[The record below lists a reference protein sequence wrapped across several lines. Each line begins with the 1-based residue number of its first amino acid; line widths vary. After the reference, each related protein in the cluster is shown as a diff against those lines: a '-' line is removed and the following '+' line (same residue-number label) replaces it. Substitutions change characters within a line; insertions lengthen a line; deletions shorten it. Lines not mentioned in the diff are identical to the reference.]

1 MLRLED
7 LNALHSLSIDER
19 ALPLLENFVIGPN
32 PQLKEVPSG
41 IQQLRSLKELKFLGM
56 PKEF

>member
-7 LNALHSLSIDER
+7 LNALHSLLIDEG

-41 IQQLRSLKELKFLGM
+41 IQHLGSLKE
-56 PKEF
+56 